1 MYMWE
6 CGLGQ
11 RSFVILALY
20 PIHIHHLAVQLEYI
34 FKNFHEYEYDALSDH
49 IDLAT
54 GKQVCFYEIN
64 CMILFLVTQQIKACS
79 LTILCII
86 LFLEKS
92 VLAHMFAI
100 LVAYHYFLAYCIM
113 WKMTDCAS
121 EHRTRHQLGQ
131 LYQLWSSDLLGQD
144 PHPQEYLLR
153 NKWISHRK
161 TSGAQKQAA
170 HRENVTTC

>member
-11 RSFVILALY
+11 RSFGILALY

-64 CMILFLVTQQIKACS
+64 CMILFLVTQQIKVCS

-86 LFLEKS
+86 LFFRKISSGSYVPNTCCLPLLSCLLHHVENDRLRLWTSNSTSIRS
-92 VLAHMFAI
+92 VIPAVIF
-100 LVAYHYFLAYCIM
+100 
-113 WKMTDCAS
+113 WPT
-121 EHRTRHQLGQ
+121 RTGPTPSGVPVEEQMNK
-131 LYQLWSSDLLGQD
+131 
-144 PHPQEYLLR
+144 PQKNLR
-153 NKWISHRK
+153 CTK
-161 TSGAQKQAA
+161 TS
-170 HRENVTTC
+170 CI